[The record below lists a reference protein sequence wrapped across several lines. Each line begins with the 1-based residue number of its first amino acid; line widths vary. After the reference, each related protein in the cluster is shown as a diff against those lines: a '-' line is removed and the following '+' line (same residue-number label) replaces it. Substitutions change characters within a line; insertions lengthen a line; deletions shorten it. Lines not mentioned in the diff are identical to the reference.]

1 MNSSIYL
8 AGFILIGPVLAQSP
22 SPIQPH
28 PVPIGTPATPTEQA
42 APGPAYLA
50 TDYTYDDLPPAVQE
64 FLHFRFGGQ
73 KITDI
78 DRESRNGQPVWE
90 IEFEEPGRNQEIH
103 VDQEGIFIPEHD
115 AIVGRPVEETVPTSL
130 PGPIAV
136 AAGIPPGFEI
146 GSGVYLENPTWESLP
161 TRVQQRATQFGGKAN
176 VRDIDRET
184 EDGLVH
190 YEIEFRRE
198 GWNLEIDF
206 AEDGSIIESN
216 DLGVAVPEKG
226 SAITNSAASA
236 APAQA
241 SQSQQVTR

>member
-1 MNSSIYL
+1 
-8 AGFILIGPVLAQSP
+8 
-22 SPIQPH
+22 
-28 PVPIGTPATPTEQA
+28 
-42 APGPAYLA
+42 
-50 TDYTYDDLPPAVQE
+50 
-64 FLHFRFGGQ
+64 
-73 KITDI
+73 
-78 DRESRNGQPVWE
+78 
-90 IEFEEPGRNQEIH
+90 
-103 VDQEGIFIPEHD
+103 
-115 AIVGRPVEETVPTSL
+115 VPTSL